1 MDHSELRGRL
11 LVAAPSLTD
20 PNFRLAVVLLLDHTD
35 EGAVGV
41 LLNRPSDMP
50 LASALPQWEPLA
62 TSPDAVF
69 LGGPV
74 QRDAIVALGRTP
86 TASDS
91 PLQRILAG
99 TAVVD
104 LQIDPDQQPADLQSV
119 RLFAGYAGW
128 GAGQL
133 EAEIDAGG
141 WFVVEAEAADVF
153 TDEPAQLWDRVLA
166 RQGGIFRTLPPDPT
180 LN

>member
-1 MDHSELRGRL
+1 MDDFALRGRL
-11 LVAAPSLTD
+11 VVAAPSLTD
-20 PNFRLAVVLLLDHTD
+20 PNFRLAVVLLLDHTED
-35 EGAVGV
+35 GAVGV
-41 LLNRPSDMP
+41 LLNRPSDVP
-50 LASALPQWEPLA
+50 LASALPQWQRLA
-62 TSPDAVF
+62 TAPDAVF

-86 TASDS
+86 IAGDS

-104 LQIDPDQQPADLQSV
+104 LQIDPDQQPADLHSV
-119 RLFAGYAGW
+119 RLFAGYSGW

-133 EAEIDAGG
+133 EAEIGAGG
-141 WFVVEAEAADVF
+141 WFVLDAEPDDAF
-153 TDEPAQLWDRVLA
+153 TDEPDKLWERVLV
-166 RQGGIFRTLPPDPT
+166 RQGGIFRAVPHDPT

>member
-1 MDHSELRGRL
+1 MEHSELRGRL
-11 LVAAPSLTD
+11 LVAAPSLVD
-20 PNFRLAVVLLLDHTD
+20 PNFHLAVVLMLDHTE

-41 LLNRPSDMP
+41 MLNRPSDIP
-50 LASALPQWEPLA
+50 LASALPQWQPLA
-62 TSPDAVF
+62 TEPDAVF

-86 TASDS
+86 LASDC
-91 PLQRILAG
+91 PLLRVLAG

-104 LQIDPDQQPADLQSV
+104 LQIDPDQQPADLHAV

-133 EAEIDAGG
+133 ETEIDAGG
-141 WFVVEAEAADVF
+141 WFVVDGDSDDVF
-153 TDEPAQLWDRVLA
+153 TDDPAGLWERVMT
-166 RQGGIFRTLPPDPT
+166 RQGGMFRTIPLDPT